1 MKKRLLL
8 VLTIVMLMVVAAFSA
23 SAADCGDGNHISATK
38 KVAPDCVN
46 RGYELHYCAACGKEF
61 SKGNY
66 VAALGHDMVDKYV
79 SAGDYYQNR
88 QTCKR
93 TGCDVEDKVEQV
105 GGQDV
110 KYYSVAFFNAKEHD
124 SYLKTYNGVG
134 VAHAKLTGAWYNKQL
149 NSATYVKEGG
159 SYTYDGDKPVRNKDV
174 AYGKYNF
181 VGWTD
186 KVVGDVV
193 QDTNVTPDEDKQML
207 NLTVKD
213 IRKNTVYYACWQG
226 EVVSYRIQFVNDD
239 GSSWISAN
247 NGEVMVAHGQKINYK
262 WIYPSKDST
271 TSNDFK
277 FAGWVC
283 GDPSKT
289 DAAGNYT
296 EFDEYLL
303 KDRIHIKDVPIFS
316 ADAMKAKY
324 DAISREY
331 VVEFDL
337 KNGNAPFKKDVAYG
351 KFLKVTKD
359 NLGDDYTLEL
369 DSVNYKIPAKYTDS
383 TYTYLFEGG
392 FETTTGHKINN
403 HSFSVPQNTLDCN
416 DSIFLVYASDMS
428 TRVQADG
435 KDMVLVD
442 EIDDELRDFRNPNE
456 KYDYTKK
463 NLFDCFNEE
472 LNYFNNCKNN
482 VLPYTPKYFN
492 LNATTYLFLQS
503 EHGDLLVDE
512 KGSLI
517 TLEISLNGIYRTY
530 VTGAREK
537 IISGEDSEEKFNTF
551 ADGLRTVKLE
561 PSYRSII
568 TMNEVVFEIIMP
580 VRINGKEV
588 EDSPAHF
595 NDLLTV
601 QVKNQNGK
609 LIGRATTGNSNKKE
623 HEAFNFTDDRGN
635 EYRKFF
641 CVMSLEKA
649 DRYEIVV
656 ASNDGRNK
664 YEGTRTL
671 FWGTYESLKAEGKNV
686 VVDLSVSADYNQ
698 GLNCYCLCHGPL
710 KGLWA
715 RILNILYSLFKMQ
728 HECCPHMHAEIGDI
742 LAY

>member
-1 MKKRLLL
+1 
-8 VLTIVMLMVVAAFSA
+8 
-23 SAADCGDGNHISATK
+23 
-38 KVAPDCVN
+38 
-46 RGYELHYCAACGKEF
+46 
-61 SKGNY
+61 
-66 VAALGHDMVDKYV
+66 
-79 SAGDYYQNR
+79 
-88 QTCKR
+88 
-93 TGCDVEDKVEQV
+93 
-105 GGQDV
+105 
-110 KYYSVAFFNAKEHD
+110 
-124 SYLKTYNGVG
+124 
-134 VAHAKLTGAWYNKQL
+134 
-149 NSATYVKEGG
+149 
-159 SYTYDGDKPVRNKDV
+159 
-174 AYGKYNF
+174 
-181 VGWTD
+181 
-186 KVVGDVV
+186 
-193 QDTNVTPDEDKQML
+193 
-207 NLTVKD
+207 
-213 IRKNTVYYACWQG
+213 
-226 EVVSYRIQFVNDD
+226 
-239 GSSWISAN
+239 
-247 NGEVMVAHGQKINYK
+247 
-262 WIYPSKDST
+262 
-271 TSNDFK
+271 
-277 FAGWVC
+277 
-283 GDPSKT
+283 
-289 DAAGNYT
+289 
-296 EFDEYLL
+296 
-303 KDRIHIKDVPIFS
+303 
-316 ADAMKAKY
+316 MKAKY
-324 DAISREY
+324 DAISRKY

-403 HSFSVPQNTLDCN
+403 HSFSVPQNTLDNN

-428 TRVQADG
+428 TKVQADG

-442 EIDDELRDFRNPNE
+442 EIYDELRDFRNPNE

-512 KGSLI
+512 KGNLI
-517 TLEISLNGIYRTY
+517 TLEISLNGIRRTY
-530 VTGAREK
+530 ITGERTSFSKADANALRVT
-537 IISGEDSEEKFNTF
+537 
-551 ADGLRTVKLE
+551 KLE

>member
-46 RGYELHYCAACGKEF
+46 RGYDLHYCAACGKEF

-66 VAALGHDMVDKYV
+66 VAALGHDMENKYV
-79 SAGDYYQNR
+79 AAGSYYQNR

-93 TGCDVEDKVEQV
+93 AGCNVEDKVEQV

-110 KYYSVAFFNAKEHD
+110 KYYSVQFINAKATD
-124 SYLKTYNGVG
+124 SYLETYKGVG
-134 VAHAKLTGAWYNKQL
+134 VKHAKLTGVWYNQAL
-149 NSATYVKEGG
+149 NSVAYVKEGG
-159 SYTYDGDKPVRNKDV
+159 SYTYDGKKPTRNKDV
-174 AYGKYNF
+174 NYGKYIF
-181 VGWTD
+181 TGWTD
-186 KVVGDVV
+186 SADN
-193 QDTNVTPDEDKQML
+193 DTNKGAKLGSADNYNV
-207 NLTVKD
+207 TVKD
-213 IRKNTVYYACWQG
+213 IRSNTTYYACWQG
-226 EVVSYRIQFVNDD
+226 EVVSYRIQFVNED

-247 NGEVMVAHGQKINYK
+247 NGEVYVAHGQTINYN

-271 TSNDFK
+271 TSSDFK

-283 GDPSKT
+283 GNPSKT
-289 DAAGNYT
+289 DAEGNFT
-296 EFDEYLL
+296 EYDEYLL
-303 KDRIHIKDVPIFS
+303 KDGIHIKNVPIFS
-316 ADAMKAKY
+316 ADAMKATY

-337 KNGNAPFKKDVAYG
+337 KNGNAPFRKNDVAYG
-351 KFLKVTKD
+351 TPL
-359 NLGDDYTLEL
+359 NLYMNEDGKSYTLTL
-369 DSVNYKIPAKYTDS
+369 DGANYNVPATYTDS

-392 FETTTGHKINN
+392 FETTTGYKISN
-403 HSFSVPQNTLDCN
+403 HIFSVPQYTLDNN
-416 DSIFLVYASDMS
+416 DSIFLVYATD
-428 TRVQADG
+428 TDAKVQADG
-435 KDMVLVD
+435 KDMVLVK
-442 EIDDELRDFRNPNE
+442 EIYDELRDFRNPNE

-463 NLFDCFNEE
+463 TLFECFNEE

-492 LNATTYLFLQS
+492 LNATTYLFLKS

-512 KGSLI
+512 KGNLV
-517 TLEISLNGIYRTY
+517 TLEISLNGIRRTY
-530 VTGAREK
+530 ITGERTSFTEADANALRVT
-537 IISGEDSEEKFNTF
+537 
-551 ADGLRTVKLE
+551 KLE
-561 PSYRSII
+561 PSYRSVVTKNQI
-568 TMNEVVFEIIMP
+568 VFEIIMP
-580 VRINGKEV
+580 VKIDGKEV
-588 EDSPAHF
+588 EDSPAYF

-623 HEAFNFTDDRGN
+623 HEAFNFTDNRGN

-641 CVMSLEKA
+641 CVMNLEKA
-649 DRYEIVV
+649 EKYEIVV

-671 FWGTYESLKAEGKNV
+671 FWSTYESTHKNGTPV
-686 VVDLSVSADYNQ
+686 TVDLSVSADYNQ

>member
-23 SAADCGDGNHISATK
+23 NAACEPGQHKLATK
-38 KVAPDCVN
+38 TVAPTCED
-46 RGYELHYCAACGKEF
+46 RGYDIVYCVICKEEF
-61 SKGNY
+61 SKDNF
-66 VAALGHDMVDKYV
+66 VTALGHQFVGEYV
-79 SAGDYYQNR
+79 LSEDGTYYKNL
-88 QTCKR
+88 QTCTR
-93 TGCDVEDKVEQV
+93 TGCDVKGEVE
-105 GGQDV
+105 GGASTPV
-110 KYYSVAFFNAKEHD
+110 KYFSVQFVNAKATG

-186 KVVGDVV
+186 KVVGDIV

-271 TSNDFK
+271 TSKDFK
-277 FAGWVC
+277 FAGWIC

-303 KDRIHIKDVPIFS
+303 KDGIHIKNVPIFS
-316 ADAMKAKY
+316 DDAMKAKY

-337 KNGNAPFKKDVAYG
+337 KNGNAPFRKDVAYG
-351 KFLKVTKD
+351 TP
-359 NLGDDYTLEL
+359 L
-369 DSVNYKIPAKYTDS
+369 DLFMNEDGESYRLHLDGVNYNVPAKYTDS

-392 FETTTGHKINN
+392 FETTTGYKISN
-403 HSFSVPQNTLDCN
+403 HIFSVPQNTLDNN

-428 TRVQADG
+428 TKVQADG

-442 EIDDELRDFRNPNE
+442 EIYDELRDFRNPNE

-512 KGSLI
+512 KGNLI
-517 TLEISLNGIYRTY
+517 TLEISLNGIRRTY
-530 VTGAREK
+530 ITGERTSFSEADANALRVT
-537 IISGEDSEEKFNTF
+537 
-551 ADGLRTVKLE
+551 KLE
-561 PSYRSII
+561 PS
-568 TMNEVVFEIIMP
+568 
-580 VRINGKEV
+580 
-588 EDSPAHF
+588 
-595 NDLLTV
+595 
-601 QVKNQNGK
+601 
-609 LIGRATTGNSNKKE
+609 
-623 HEAFNFTDDRGN
+623 
-635 EYRKFF
+635 
-641 CVMSLEKA
+641 
-649 DRYEIVV
+649 
-656 ASNDGRNK
+656 
-664 YEGTRTL
+664 
-671 FWGTYESLKAEGKNV
+671 
-686 VVDLSVSADYNQ
+686 
-698 GLNCYCLCHGPL
+698 
-710 KGLWA
+710 
-715 RILNILYSLFKMQ
+715 
-728 HECCPHMHAEIGDI
+728 
-742 LAY
+742 